1 MCHLFAHQPQ
11 RDYKSQTRSLRMG
24 GHCTSIRL
32 EMSFWDTL
40 EEIAAKEGMS
50 LAKFLTTL
58 HDEVLDHH
66 GEVKN
71 FASLL
76 RCSCLIYR
84 AKSAA
89 SSRNFAAAPLPFS
102 TRPNS
107 FPSDRQGKRLGP
119 SRTEPLPFAGISL
132 EVVKGARYYHAGSRE
147 NERSSRSGL
156 VKFIRPQ
163 LCARFRPDLGSRTRS
178 PRSPSRRPRRTSCG
192 TRRRL
197 PGRGRA
203 GSGAA
208 CRRCWRPCTRN
219 WCRAS
224 ASRSRPR

>member
-11 RDYKSQTRSLRMG
+11 RDYESQTRSLRMG

-58 HDEVLDHH
+58 HSEVLDHY

-84 AKSAA
+84 
-89 SSRNFAAAPLPFS
+89 SRKVAVQSEFGDRAAAIL
-102 TRPNS
+102 
-107 FPSDRQGKRLGP
+107 D
-119 SRTEPLPFAGISL
+119 
-132 EVVKGARYYHAGSRE
+132 
-147 NERSSRSGL
+147 
-156 VKFIRPQ
+156 
-163 LCARFRPDLGSRTRS
+163 
-178 PRSPSRRPRRTSCG
+178 
-192 TRRRL
+192 
-197 PGRGRA
+197 
-203 GSGAA
+203 AA
-208 CRRCWRPCTRN
+208 E
-219 WCRAS
+219 
-224 ASRSRPR
+224 

>member
-1 MCHLFAHQPQ
+1 MCHLFAHQAQ

-58 HDEVLDHH
+58 HDEVLDHY

-84 AKSAA
+84 AKSAVVGA
-89 SSRNFAAAPLPFS
+89 GISWQCSAPCS
-102 TRPNS
+102 TQPNRFRPI
-107 FPSDRQGKRLGP
+107 DKEKRLGP
-119 SRTEPLPFAGISL
+119 DPGTGPL
-132 EVVKGARYYHAGSRE
+132 R
-147 NERSSRSGL
+147 
-156 VKFIRPQ
+156 
-163 LCARFRPDLGSRTRS
+163 
-178 PRSPSRRPRRTSCG
+178 
-192 TRRRL
+192 
-197 PGRGRA
+197 
-203 GSGAA
+203 
-208 CRRCWRPCTRN
+208 
-219 WCRAS
+219 
-224 ASRSRPR
+224 

>member
-11 RDYKSQTRSLRMG
+11 RDYELQTRSLRMG
-24 GHCTSIRL
+24 GHSTSIRL

-84 AKSAA
+84 AKSAVRRPGI
-89 SSRNFAAAPLPFS
+89 SWQCRCHSRRGRIDFRPIS
-102 TRPNS
+102 TKKSGSVR
-107 FPSDRQGKRLGP
+107 
-119 SRTEPLPFAGISL
+119 SRTEPLPFAG
-132 EVVKGARYYHAGSRE
+132 
-147 NERSSRSGL
+147 
-156 VKFIRPQ
+156 
-163 LCARFRPDLGSRTRS
+163 DL
-178 PRSPSRRPRRTSCG
+178 
-192 TRRRL
+192 
-197 PGRGRA
+197 
-203 GSGAA
+203 
-208 CRRCWRPCTRN
+208 
-219 WCRAS
+219 
-224 ASRSRPR
+224 